1 MDDEEILKAN
11 REANLALYSEYNKTL
26 RSWLVAYGIAVP
38 ALFVTSKDAKEFL
51 LQSCNFKFIIITFLF
66 GVFAQILI
74 SFINKFVSWCAYH
87 RDDCKL
93 RKDVPCKPYFSWV
106 AKLENSI
113 WIDVT
118 LDVLTLF
125 FFAMSTYMLLNI
137 G

>member
-1 MDDEEILKAN
+1 MDEEEKLKAN

-51 LQSCNFKFIIITFLF
+51 LQSCNFKFIIITFLL
-66 GVFAQILI
+66 GVLAQVLI
-74 SFINKFVSWCAYH
+74 SFLNKFVSWCAYH

-93 RKDVPCKPYFSWV
+93 RDGVPCKPYFSKV

-113 WIDVT
+113 WIDVSLDICT
-118 LDVLTLF
+118 LLF
-125 FFAMSTYMLLNI
+125 FAISTYMLLNI